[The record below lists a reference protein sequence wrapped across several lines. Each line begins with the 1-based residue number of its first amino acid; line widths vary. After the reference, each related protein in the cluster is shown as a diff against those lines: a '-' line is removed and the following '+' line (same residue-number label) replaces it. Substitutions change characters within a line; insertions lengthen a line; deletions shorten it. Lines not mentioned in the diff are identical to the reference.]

1 MLSEVLD
8 QHLLLE
14 GLTRSRRQ
22 VLPSLLRRRIHHL
35 AELTPEVVRGIC
47 LTTRGRHSHLGTAEC
62 LRHTSLLLSLNF
74 SFELCTSFVLS
85 TGLSFSRRL
94 SRIRTLRTEELV
106 DVISEDVRIRQ
117 HDVHGCTLF
126 ASCFEKQGLGLTT
139 LNLLNQ
145 SIFNSTGVGVQQLR
159 SFSTKVLKDFQRL
172 VRDLAQ
178 ISITYGS
185 ALLQACGLL
194 LGQRLELLHLAGRVS
209 RG

>member
-14 GLTRSRRQ
+14 SLTRSRRQ
-22 VLPSLLRRRIHHL
+22 ILPGILRRRIHHL
-35 AELTPEVVRGIC
+35 AELTPEVCRSVG
-47 LTTRGRHSHLGTAEC
+47 LTTWGRHSHLGTAER
-62 LRHTSLLLSLNF
+62 LRHTSLLLSFDF
-74 SFELCTSFVLS
+74 SFELCTGFVLS
-85 TGLSFSRRL
+85 AGLRFSRGL

-106 DVISEDVRIRQ
+106 DVISENVWIRQ

-126 ASCFEKQGLGLTT
+126 TSCFEKQGLGLTT

-145 SIFNSTGVGVQQLR
+145 SIFNSTSVGVQQLR
-159 SFSTKVLKDFQRL
+159 GFSTKVLKNFQRL

-194 LGQRLELLHLAGRVS
+194 LGQGLELLHLAGGVS